1 MFIDCDYRFM
11 IVSYENYYKNSDNF
25 NKKCDLMIFDE
36 GHRLKNKNSK
46 LLKKIKMAKCKKRVL
61 LTGTPLQNNLGELYT
76 CISLVNP
83 IFFQSQSLFRNV
95 FQKPIIAGM
104 AKNASHEERQLALSR
119 TGELAL
125 RIKEFSLRRKAD
137 VLEQYLPKKKEFQI
151 FFKLSPIQATI
162 YEKLMKKKAS

>member
-1 MFIDCDYRFM
+1 
-11 IVSYENYYKNSDNF
+11 
-25 NKKCDLMIFDE
+25 
-36 GHRLKNKNSK
+36 
-46 LLKKIKMAKCKKRVL
+46 
-61 LTGTPLQNNLGELYT
+61 
-76 CISLVNP
+76 
-83 IFFQSQSLFRNV
+83 
-95 FQKPIIAGM
+95 M
-104 AKNASHEERQLALSR
+104 AKNASHEERYLALSR